1 MSNLRLQQ
9 NYQQNY
15 LAEIENIDQEF
26 QGGYISAEDAEEFKA
41 QALQGLQVALE
52 SAQLG
57 YSNPEQYLLDLEE
70 AVEDGYFD
78 EVLDYDEDYGN
89 YNSYDNM
96 VNFNGQVEDFSDVL
110 LVGLLNIYG
119 EDNLEA
125 GVVDLSQAV
134 GVSPANVVDWLE
146 GNDVPDLEETDLI
159 AEAFECDDDEY
170 IDLQALTAYERGEDL
185 ADYLYDDDYESDDV
199 LEDVVDVVETV
210 NDKAEYALAKINQ
223 AEFNSALITDLNSIL
238 DEAEYYLRE
247 GFMTPKEYA
256 VVFSDMVEYGN
267 EDKLVMFSEYCASEG
282 IDEISGLDRLRHFLK
297 TKEGCGR
304 ILNYT
309 QYSSDEIGN
318 AEFSSSEPDD
328 TYYRQY
334 ARQYVLDELQF

>member
-15 LAEIENIDQEF
+15 LAEIEDIDREY

-70 AVEDGYFD
+70 AVEEGFFD
-78 EVLDYDEDYGN
+78 EVLDDDEDYGD

-110 LVGLLNIYG
+110 LVGLLNVYG
-119 EDNLEA
+119 EENLEK
-125 GVVDLSQAV
+125 GVVDLSKAV

-159 AEAFECDDDEY
+159 AEAFKCDDDEY
-170 IDLQALTAYERGEDL
+170 MDLQALTAYERGEDL
-185 ADYLYDDDYESDDV
+185 ADYLYDDDLESDDV

-210 NDKAEYALAKINQ
+210 NNKAEYALAKINQ
-223 AEFNSALITDLNSIL
+223 AEFNSALVTELNDIL

-247 GFMTPKEYA
+247 GFLTPKEYA
-256 VVFSDMVEYGN
+256 VVFGDIAEYGN
-267 EDKLVMFSEYCASEG
+267 EDKLVMFSEYCGSEG

-297 TKEGCGR
+297 TKEDCGR
-304 ILNYT
+304 VLNYT

-318 AEFSSSEPDD
+318 AEFSSSEPDES
-328 TYYRQY
+328 YYRQY
-334 ARQYVLDELQF
+334 ARQFCNDSLF